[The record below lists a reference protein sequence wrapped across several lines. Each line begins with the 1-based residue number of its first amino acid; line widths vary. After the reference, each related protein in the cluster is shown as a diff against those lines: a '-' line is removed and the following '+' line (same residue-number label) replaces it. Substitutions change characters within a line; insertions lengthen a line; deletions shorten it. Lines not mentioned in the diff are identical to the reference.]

1 MTVSQT
7 ELKIFHNIYLKRFFF
22 FYISLK
28 YILQL
33 SSVTF
38 DPVYSRCIPSVVHTT
53 ISSFPA
59 SSYRY

>member
-38 DPVYSRCIPSVVHTT
+38 DPVYSRCIPS
-53 ISSFPA
+53 
-59 SSYRY
+59 